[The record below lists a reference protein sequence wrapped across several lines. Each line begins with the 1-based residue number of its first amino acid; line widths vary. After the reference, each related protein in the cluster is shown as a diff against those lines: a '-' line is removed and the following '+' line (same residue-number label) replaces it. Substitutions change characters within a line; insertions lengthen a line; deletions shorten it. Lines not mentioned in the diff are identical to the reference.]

1 MKRLYILLT
10 AMLLTSF
17 SWAQAPQKM
26 SYQAVVR
33 DAANALIINQE
44 IGIQIS
50 LLQGSVSGDA
60 VYVETQAPTTN
71 DNGLFSIEIG
81 AGALVSG
88 SMTTIDWSKGP
99 YFIHT
104 ETDPT
109 GGTNYT
115 ITGTSEL
122 LSVPYAL
129 HAATAEQLTGGQLD
143 SAGIATMGYVAGPK
157 TIDTKLD
164 ETAVDAFVVNNGYL
178 TTEKDSSVTNE
189 IELPSGGNSGQILST
204 DGSGTYSWIDGVLKP
219 GTATG
224 QITYWDGTAWVV
236 VAPGTSLPGNQV
248 QTLGFC
254 NGVPTWGTCPAVAPT
269 LSSTTAA
276 SAITGTTASSG
287 GVISDDGGASVTARG
302 VAWGTNTSPTISG
315 SYTTDRSVVG
325 VITSSLT
332 GLAQNTTYYV
342 RAYATNSVG
351 TAYGAE
357 INFTTSTISNADIG
371 NPYQGGIIAHVY
383 QEGDNGYVAG
393 EVHGFIVATE
403 DQNTSDRTEWGCYD
417 TEISGA
423 DGTAIGTGAQ
433 NTLDILAGCSQD
445 EIAAKIASDYEV
457 TEDGVTYDDWFLPSK
472 GDLSQLYLK
481 KDVIEDAIDRGFRND
496 AYWTS
501 SQVDKEYALCWI
513 SYNNSFSSRGK
524 ENGGGAYVRAVRTF

>member
-1 MKRLYILLT
+1 M
-10 AMLLTSF
+10 
-17 SWAQAPQKM
+17 
-26 SYQAVVR
+26 
-33 DAANALIINQE
+33 
-44 IGIQIS
+44 
-50 LLQGSVSGDA
+50 
-60 VYVETQAPTTN
+60 
-71 DNGLFSIEIG
+71 FSIEIG

-129 HAATAEQLTGGQLD
+129 HAATAEKLTKD
-143 SAGIATMGYVAGPK
+143 IT
-157 TIDTKLD
+157 
-164 ETAVDAFVVNNGYL
+164 ETDPLFS
-178 TTEKDSSVTNE
+178 SSVASKITAADTVKWNFT
-189 IELPSGGNSGQILST
+189 ELE
-204 DGSGTYSWIDGVLKP
+204 K

-224 QITYWDGTAWVV
+224 QITYWDGTAWAV
-236 VAPGTSLPGNQV
+236 VAPGTSLPGNQA
-248 QTLGFC
+248 QTLVFC
-254 NGVPTWGTCPAVAPT
+254 NGVPTWGTCPAVVPT
-269 LSSTTAA
+269 LSSTTIATA
-276 SAITGTTASSG
+276 VAGTSASSG
-287 GVISDDGGASVTARG
+287 GVISDDGGARITARG

>member
-10 AMLLTSF
+10 AMLLISF

-129 HAATAEQLTGGQLD
+129 HAATAEKLTKD
-143 SAGIATMGYVAGPK
+143 IT
-157 TIDTKLD
+157 
-164 ETAVDAFVVNNGYL
+164 ETDPLFS
-178 TTEKDSSVTNE
+178 SSVASKITAADTVKWNFT
-189 IELPSGGNSGQILST
+189 ELE
-204 DGSGTYSWIDGVLKP
+204 K

-224 QITYWDGTAWVV
+224 QITYWDGTAWAV
-236 VAPGTSLPGNQV
+236 VAPGTSLPGNQA
-248 QTLGFC
+248 QTLVFC
-254 NGVPTWGTCPAVAPT
+254 NGVPTWGTCPAVVPT
-269 LSSTTAA
+269 LSSTTIATA
-276 SAITGTTASSG
+276 VAGTSASSG
-287 GVISDDGGASVTARG
+287 GVISDDGGARITARG